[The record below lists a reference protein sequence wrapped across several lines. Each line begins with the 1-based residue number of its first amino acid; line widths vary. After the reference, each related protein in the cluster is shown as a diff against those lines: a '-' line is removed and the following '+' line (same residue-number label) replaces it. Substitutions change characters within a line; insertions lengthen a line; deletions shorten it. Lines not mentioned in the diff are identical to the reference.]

1 MTLEKADKIFDM
13 LIKAEVIHS
22 SPFEH
27 LATPIVEKEFCFD
40 IPFDGSEVSY
50 RESDSWQEGV
60 THRNRQGE
68 LCSGNLR
75 GFIQYRH
82 LLPNN
87 TNWKFD
93 FQERMKLF
101 K

>member
-1 MTLEKADKIFDM
+1 MVFDM
-13 LIKAEVIHS
+13 LIKAEVVHS
-22 SPFEH
+22 SPLEH
-27 LATPIVEKEFCFD
+27 IATPIEEKEFCFD

-50 RESDSWQEGV
+50 RESDSWQDGV
-60 THRNRQGE
+60 THRNRQGQ

-75 GFIQYRH
+75 GWVQYRH

-87 TNWKFD
+87 TSWKFD
-93 FQERMKLF
+93 FEKRMELF